1 MKHENKFKPQQQQH
15 LPSELQVT
23 RNTAHE
29 FASTEE
35 LLRYD
40 AAQTDVP
47 PGIAK
52 RLQQSTQN
60 VPAPNRSWWQRF
72 FGGNR

>member
-15 LPSELQVT
+15 LPSEHQVT

-29 FASTEE
+29 FATTED

-40 AAQTDVP
+40 ATQTTVP
-47 PGIAK
+47 PGIAQ
-52 RLQQSTQN
+52 RLQKSSADL
-60 VPAPNRSWWQRF
+60 PRPGRSWWKRLF
-72 FGGNR
+72 E